1 MIADVLTSLHC
12 PICGSVDARPLT
24 GPHPLRNLTQTG
36 NTVRCAAGHSY
47 DLARQGYLNLLGAAS
62 PNADSAE
69 MVAARAEFLGAG
81 HYAPLVDRIGA
92 LARDLVP
99 AEGIVLDAGANI
111 GHYLTAVLTALDPR
125 PGLALDLSAFALRR
139 AARAHPRIGAVVWDI
154 WRPWPVRDG
163 GAGLVLNVFAPR
175 NGPEFRRVL
184 RPDGALLVVTPSP
197 EHLAELGPDFGLLT
211 VDPDK
216 DRRLAASLDEH
227 FDRAH
232 RESLTCQL
240 NLSAKDTANL
250 VRMGPGA
257 HHLTADQRAA
267 LDAITEPVA
276 VTAAFTLSV
285 YRPR

>member
-1 MIADVLTSLHC
+1 MIADVLTSLRC
-12 PICGSVDARPLT
+12 PICGAE
-24 GPHPLRNLTQTG
+24 LTQTG

-62 PNADSAE
+62 PNADTAE
-69 MVAARAEFLGAG
+69 MVAARAEFLGGG
-81 HYAPLVDRIGA
+81 HYAPLVDRLSE
-92 LARDLVP
+92 LAAETV
-99 AEGIVLDAGANI
+99 AEGLVLDAGANI
-111 GHYLTAVLTALDPR
+111 GHYLTAVLAALSPR

-139 AARAHPRIGAVVWDI
+139 AARTPRVGAVVWDI

-163 GAGLVLNVFAPR
+163 CAGLVLNVFAPR
-175 NGPEFRRVL
+175 NGAEFRRVL
-184 RPDGALLVVTPSP
+184 RPDGALLVVTPGP
-197 EHLAELGPDFGLLT
+197 EHLADLGSDFGLLT

-227 FDRAH
+227 FGRAH
-232 RESLTCQL
+232 RERLTSRLSLT
-240 NLSAKDTANL
+240 AKDAANL

-276 VTAAFTLSV
+276 VTASFTLSV
-285 YRPR
+285 YRPK